1 MINKLRK
8 LSIWQIGTIITLVVV
23 VLFLIFN
30 TKYTNDHF
38 NSLSTRIAD
47 LSTQLDNIGIKLS
60 STTADL
66 SKNITQTHDSLNDAL
81 NQQKQNSAVIAQQ
94 LGNYQQQVS
103 TVSST
108 VSTLQKLSNTD
119 QQLLEK
125 YSKVF
130 FLNEYYAPAKLTPI
144 PGTYE
149 YSETKQL
156 MLQNDVWTHLNKLI
170 DDAKKENTT
179 LYVYSAYRS
188 FNEQSALKK
197 EYKIIYGAGTAN
209 SFSADQGYSEHQLG
223 TTIDLITPGLG
234 GVIDGFDTTP
244 AYQWMLNNAYRY
256 GFILSYPKNN
266 TFYVYEPWHW
276 RFVGIKLATYLHNQG
291 KNFYDLDQRTID
303 TYLVNFFDP

>member
-8 LSIWQIGTIITLVVV
+8 LSIWQIGTIITFVVV

-209 SFSADQGYSEHQLG
+209 SFSAE
-223 TTIDLITPGLG
+223 
-234 GVIDGFDTTP
+234 
-244 AYQWMLNNAYRY
+244 
-256 GFILSYPKNN
+256 
-266 TFYVYEPWHW
+266 
-276 RFVGIKLATYLHNQG
+276 
-291 KNFYDLDQRTID
+291 
-303 TYLVNFFDP
+303 